1 MADQI
6 RKILSV
12 CHICNLAMLH
22 KQPRQSFW
30 LLIKHGFLE
39 THILLLCTTWCE
51 EWDEMEQDFMLPEY
65 LSLQEIPFENWTQWI
80 QRFKFYL
87 TERKWRRVWQFIHF
101 TSIWFLLQHYNI
113 KFYCSRFSDFR
124 DCNSTPPLQTLLY
137 NRQFIIHIILTCIM
151 QTYSHNTNT
160 QLCPSAV
167 CFNELHSFCNRAVKP
182 LWKRSLR
189 WLFIAMQ
196 RLSMP

>member
-1 MADQI
+1 MDSKIQ
-6 RKILSV
+6 ILSHRKENDEECGSLFISHLFGFSYNTKTSYSTV
-12 CHICNLAMLH
+12 HA
-22 KQPRQSFW
+22 F
-30 LLIKHGFLE
+30 LISE
-39 THILLLCTTWCE
+39 TVIVHL
-51 EWDEMEQDFMLPEY
+51 
-65 LSLQEIPFENWTQWI
+65 
-80 QRFKFYL
+80 
-87 TERKWRRVWQFIHF
+87 
-101 TSIWFLLQHYNI
+101 
-113 KFYCSRFSDFR
+113 
-124 DCNSTPPLQTLLY
+124 PLQTLLY